1 MADVTGTLGDQPIQL
16 NNAATE
22 ITLRA
27 LLDAV
32 RGTGTATQNSI
43 RALAKGSNLDP
54 DLINKQNLQTSLLT
68 EVSGSLG
75 KTFNQVGMAAGF
87 TAAILT
93 TAAQGLRNLAN
104 NTGQPSDLFG
114 TMSQMLPGIFGSAA
128 QLGQQILKISESWL
142 ATYRT
147 ISDTGVN
154 FNGSLSEMRLAASNM
169 LMPLEKFAQVVQNNS
184 RALASMGP
192 TANEGTR
199 AWVNATQAL
208 VKSDAG
214 SRLMALGYKA
224 EDLGEHM
231 LSYITMT
238 GGRTQQEMKNT
249 SALTKSTEAYLS
261 NLDALAQITGVS
273 RKQQEDEMK
282 KIALNAAFQRK
293 MQTLDTEER
302 NKMMSALAAATAT
315 GIEGAGEAVMTEFLG
330 FPPILESARNLAG
343 FLPEVFQEIRTLVGT
358 ATDAS
363 SGMEDVRRQGAS
375 LFSSA
380 IDGVKKFGQAGDA
393 LILGGNKTITTAQM
407 LANQAATKGLRDTD
421 SFVNAI
427 RQAET
432 NQRTTQASEA
442 AKAAQAEKAVREA
455 MNAAMQALVPLI
467 SSMSSTLQTFIIKFA
482 DSIRMLA
489 QTPKVLEGLWT
500 ATKVL
505 TAAFLIYRATMLGAA
520 IGGGI
525 GEILE
530 NRRRLPT
537 PGGPG
542 GGTPGEGRPG
552 PTPPSPGPT
561 GGGRFGWLGKLLP
574 WLVGGGV
581 LAGTALYSPTAGA
594 TEDDMKKMENRRKEI
609 EAKPEARRSAEER
622 EELEEIKQAKAFA
635 EFGMTEEDKMRLRA
649 AEAVY
654 KSMPPYD
661 PAKAEQDKAA
671 EENRHSELIR
681 QLKSQNEHLDKAV
694 TALRNLNPDL
704 FK

>member
-54 DLINKQNLQTSLLT
+54 DLINKQNMQTSLLT

-75 KTFNQVGMAAGF
+75 RTFNQVGMAAGF

-93 TAAQGLRNLAN
+93 TAAQGLRTLAN

-154 FNGSLSEMRLAASNM
+154 FNGSLSEMRLSASNM

-192 TANEGTR
+192 TANDGTR

-224 EDLGEHM
+224 EDLGEAM

-282 KIALNAAFQRK
+282 KVALNAAFQRK
-293 MQTLDTEER
+293 MQTLDVEER

-330 FPPILESARNLAG
+330 FPPILEGAKNLAG
-343 FLPEVFQEIRTLVGT
+343 FLPEVFQEIRTLVGL
-358 ATDAS
+358 ATNAS

-375 LFSSA
+375 MFSAA
-380 IDGVKKFGQAGDA
+380 IDSVKKFDQAGDA
-393 LILGGNKTITTAQM
+393 LILGGNKQLIGAQM
-407 LANQAATKGLRDTD
+407 LANQAATKGLRDTE

-427 RQAET
+427 RQAEN

-467 SSMSSTLQTFIIKFA
+467 SSMSGTLQTFIIKFA
-482 DSIRMLA
+482 DSIRILA

-505 TAAFLIYRATMLGAA
+505 TAAFLIYRAAMLGAA

-525 GEILE
+525 GELLDP
-530 NRRRLPT
+530 RRRPPPT
-537 PGGPG
+537 GGGGGG
-542 GGTPGEGRPG
+542 GGTRPG
-552 PTPPSPGPT
+552 PTPPSPGPA
-561 GGGRFGWLGKLLP
+561 GGGKFGWLVKLLP
-574 WLVGGGV
+574 WLAAGGLVGG
-581 LAGTALYSPTAGA
+581 AALYSPTAGA
-594 TEDDMKKMENRRKEI
+594 ADDDMKKMEDRRKEI

-622 EELEEIKQAKAFA
+622 EELEEIKQAKALA